1 MTSTKQRLFSYLQ
14 RSFGYDDQLT
24 ESLANAF
31 SEISIRKKEH
41 LLLVGQVEEHVY
53 FVGKGCIRT
62 YFIKENGE
70 EATRFVAFENT
81 FINSL
86 SSFFNRVP
94 SQEAVQA
101 LEDTKGLR
109 IHRDQLERLLKSNS
123 LAQAL
128 YTKRIELAFD
138 HNNWRLETLMTMPAK
153 ARYQYFLDNQPE
165 VIQRLSNKVLASYL
179 GITQESLSRIKG
191 SRP

>member
-1 MTSTKQRLFSYLQ
+1 MTPSKQNLFFYLERAFNYDNRLI
-14 RSFGYDDQLT
+14 
-24 ESLANAF
+24 ESLVSAF
-31 SEISIRKKEH
+31 STFNAKKREH
-41 LLLVGQVEEHVY
+41 LLLVGQKEDYVS

-70 EATRFVAFENT
+70 EATRYVAFENT

-86 SSFFNRVP
+86 SSFLNRTP

-101 LEDTKGLR
+101 LEDTEGLR
-109 IHRDQLERLLKSNS
+109 IHRDRLEHLLNANP

-128 YTKRIELAFD
+128 YTKRVEMAFD

-191 SRP
+191 RRP